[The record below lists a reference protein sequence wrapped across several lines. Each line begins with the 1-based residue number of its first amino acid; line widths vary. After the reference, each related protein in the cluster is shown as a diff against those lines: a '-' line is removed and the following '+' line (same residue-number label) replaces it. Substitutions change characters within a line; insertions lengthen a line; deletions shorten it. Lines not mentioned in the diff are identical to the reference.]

1 NNIHQLHQEI
11 TMTKKIGSFSLEE
24 SLASLMSQGH
34 IDREDAMLHAIHP
47 DDLEG
52 ILRVGVRK

>member
-1 NNIHQLHQEI
+1 
-11 TMTKKIGSFSLEE
+11 MT
-24 SLASLMSQGH
+24 QGH

-52 ILRVGVRK
+52 ILRVGTKR

>member
-1 NNIHQLHQEI
+1 
-11 TMTKKIGSFSLEE
+11 MT
-24 SLASLMSQGH
+24 QGH

-52 ILRVGVRK
+52 ILRVAPKRYISFYPLLFISEQSVSLANTGFAVRKL

>member
-1 NNIHQLHQEI
+1 
-11 TMTKKIGSFSLEE
+11 MTKKTGSFSLEE
-24 SLASLMSQGH
+24 SLASLMAQGH

-52 ILRVGVRK
+52 ILRVAPRR